1 MPTDQGG
8 QGIRRPRSP
17 RPLAGLAA
25 AVCALVPL
33 LGAAPTDAQQSTIPD
48 VCPGGEMRGPEGECV
63 PGTGMG
69 GSAAPTTA
77 ADPHRPDAAPP
88 AAQPGQPGMMGQGMT
103 SPGMMRHERM
113 MGRRGHAMKVMFAIA
128 DADGDGALSFE
139 EVTVIHKRI
148 FDSVDADNDGKVTVD
163 EVQAFMRE

>member
-1 MPTDQGG
+1 M
-8 QGIRRPRSP
+8 RRRRLPM
-17 RPLAGLAA
+17 PLAGLT
-25 AVCALVPL
+25 AVCALAPL
-33 LGAAPTDAQQSTIPD
+33 LGAAPADAQQSTIPD

-69 GSAAPTTA
+69 GSTPQTTI

-103 SPGMMRHERM
+103 GPGMMRHERM

-148 FDSVDADNDGKVTVD
+148 FDGVDADEDGKVTVE
-163 EVQAFMRE
+163 EVQAFLRE

>member
-1 MPTDQGG
+1 M
-8 QGIRRPRSP
+8 RRPRSP

-33 LGAAPTDAQQSTIPD
+33 LGAAPADAQQSTIPD

-69 GSAAPTTA
+69 GSAPLTTI
-77 ADPHRPDAAPP
+77 ADPHLPSAAPP
-88 AAQPGQPGMMGQGMT
+88 AAQPGQPGMMPPGMT
-103 SPGMMRHERM
+103 GPGMMRHERM
-113 MGRRGHAMKVMFAIA
+113 MGRRGHAMKVLFAIA

-148 FDSVDADNDGKVTVD
+148 FDGVDADDDGKVTAE
-163 EVQAFMRE
+163 EVQAFLRE

>member
-1 MPTDQGG
+1 M
-8 QGIRRPRSP
+8 RRSRLPRS
-17 RPLAGLAA
+17 LAGLAA

-48 VCPGGEMRGPEGECV
+48 VCPGGEIRGPEGECV

-69 GSAAPTTA
+69 GSAPQTTIT
-77 ADPHRPDAAPP
+77 DPHHPDAAPP
-88 AAQPGQPGMMGQGMT
+88 AAQPGQPGMMPPGMMGQGMMG
-103 SPGMMRHERM
+103 PGM

-139 EVTVIHKRI
+139 EVTAIHKRI
-148 FDSVDADNDGKVTVD
+148 FDKVDADKDGKVTS
-163 EVQAFMRE
+163 EEIQAFMRE

>member
-1 MPTDQGG
+1 MLTGYADHIGA
-8 QGIRRPRSP
+8 RRMHRRRSP
-17 RPLAGLAA
+17 MPLAGLAA
-25 AVCALVPL
+25 VCILALP
-33 LGAAPTDAQQSTIPD
+33 LGAAPAAAQQSTIPD

-69 GSAAPTTA
+69 RNAGMTDQGMT
-77 ADPHRPDAAPP
+77 
-88 AAQPGQPGMMGQGMT
+88 GQETMGPGMMG
-103 SPGMMRHERM
+103 HERM

-148 FDSVDADNDGKVTVD
+148 FDSVDTDNDGKVTVD
-163 EVQAFMRE
+163 EIQAFLGR

>member
-1 MPTDQGG
+1 M
-8 QGIRRPRSP
+8 RRSRLP

-48 VCPGGEMRGPEGECV
+48 VCPGGEIRGPEGECV
-63 PGTGMG
+63 PGTG
-69 GSAAPTTA
+69 
-77 ADPHRPDAAPP
+77 AAPP
-88 AAQPGQPGMMGQGMT
+88 AAQPGQPSMMRPGMMGPGMMGQGM
-103 SPGMMRHERM
+103 MRHEPM

-139 EVTVIHKRI
+139 EVTVIHRRI
-148 FDSVDADNDGKVTVD
+148 FDSVDADDDGKVTAE
-163 EVQAFMRE
+163 EVQAFLRE

>member
-1 MPTDQGG
+1 MLTNQGEHEMH
-8 QGIRRPRSP
+8 RPRLP
-17 RPLAGLAA
+17 WPLASLAA

-33 LGAAPTDAQQSTIPD
+33 LGAAPADAQQSTIPD

-69 GSAAPTTA
+69 ESGAGQTT
-77 ADPHRPDAAPP
+77 AAPP
-88 AAQPGQPGMMGQGMT
+88 AAQPGQPGMMG
-103 SPGMMRHERM
+103 PGMMRHEPM

-139 EVTVIHKRI
+139 EVTIIHKRI
-148 FDSVDADNDGKVTVD
+148 FDSVDADDDGKVTAD
-163 EVQAFMRE
+163 EVQAFLRE

>member
-1 MPTDQGG
+1 MRC
-8 QGIRRPRSP
+8 IRPHLP
-17 RPLAGLAA
+17 WPLASLAA
-25 AVCALVPL
+25 AVCTLVPL
-33 LGAAPTDAQQSTIPD
+33 LGAAPAGAQQSTIPD

-69 GSAAPTTA
+69 GSAAQTTA
-77 ADPHRPDAAPP
+77 DDPHHPEAAPP
-88 AAQPGQPGMMGQGMT
+88 AAQPGQPGMMG
-103 SPGMMRHERM
+103 PGMMRNEAM
-113 MGRRGHAMKVMFAIA
+113 MGRRGHTMKVMFAIA

-148 FDSVDADNDGKVTVD
+148 FDSVDADNDGKVTLD